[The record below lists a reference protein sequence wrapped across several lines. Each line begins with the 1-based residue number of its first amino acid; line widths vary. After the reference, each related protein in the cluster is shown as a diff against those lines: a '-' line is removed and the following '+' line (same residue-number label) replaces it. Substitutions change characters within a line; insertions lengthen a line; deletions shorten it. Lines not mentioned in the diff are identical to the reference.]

1 MRGEA
6 GQYPMADRRARTIR
20 RMHANLHQLNKH
32 FGIEDVLRFS
42 AGEGGLW
49 RAQITT
55 DRCTAE
61 LYRPGAHVTR
71 WRPAGHD
78 DVLWMSSRARFEYGK
93 PIRGG
98 VPICFPWF
106 GGNTPAS
113 DPDGPSHGY
122 ARITTWEY
130 LDAGQDDRGV
140 YLTLGTRI
148 DPFDLRYTAVFGDTL
163 SMTLAVTNPGQAPA
177 SFESALHSYF
187 SISQIRQARVHG
199 LEHTAYLDTVGGGAT
214 PQTQDDKPI
223 TFTAETDRTYASDAP
238 VRIED
243 PGMARAITIEK
254 TGSAS
259 TVVWNP
265 WVDKAKA
272 MPDFGDD
279 EWPGMLCVETANA
292 EPNRVV
298 LEPGASHTMTATIG
312 VEAL

>member
-1 MRGEA
+1 
-6 GQYPMADRRARTIR
+6 MADRPARTIR
-20 RMHANLHQLNKH
+20 RMHANLHELNKH

-49 RAQITT
+49 RATITT

-61 LYRPGAHVTR
+61 LYRLGAHVTR

-78 DVLWMSSRARFEYGK
+78 EVLWMSSRARFEYGK

-113 DPDGPSHGY
+113 DPEGPSHGY

-140 YLTLGTRI
+140 YITLGTRI
-148 DPFDLRYTAVFGDTL
+148 APFDLRYTVVFGDTL
-163 SMTLAVTNPGQAPA
+163 TMTLEVANPGDAPA
-177 SFESALHSYF
+177 SFEAALHTYF
-187 SISQIRQARVHG
+187 VISQIKQVRVLG
-199 LEHTAYLDTVGGGAT
+199 LEGADYLDTAGGGAR
-214 PQTQDDKPI
+214 QMTQDDQPI
-223 TFTAETDRTYASDAP
+223 TFDAETDRLYTSKTATKI
-238 VRIED
+238 VD
-243 PGMARAITIEK
+243 PGLSRTITIEK
-254 TGSAS
+254 TGSGS

-265 WVDKAKA
+265 WVKKSEA

-292 EPNRVV
+292 EPNGVV
-298 LEPGASHTMTATIG
+298 LEPGASHTMTASIG